1 MNELQ
6 MQNIGGIDYHLKDQY
21 ARDIIATS
29 ENGLDSQSNLPVA
42 SRPYAIGEYLIDQNR
57 LYYEVIDTISTGDVL
72 VVGSNIKRTTVSAEI
87 NKLKGNSAIM
97 AIEIVAPIEDTL
109 LSAREYQADDPLYWV
124 NEHLS
129 GLYEATMHIVVGDAL
144 VIGTNIKPAKKVA
157 NSVKDI
163 NDEIS
168 DITGILGAK
177 NLCPNNAST
186 VTQSGVT
193 YTVNTDGS
201 VKITGTA
208 TAENNIVLGKAVLPK
223 GTYKLTTGQTQEQVA
238 SQILVALKA
247 SDGTVIGRSSDS
259 VGGAL
264 GQFTLNSDTEVLF
277 RLACVNGRTGTI
289 TVYPMCKPISIEDD
303 AYTPFTMTNK
313 QLTDIVKQLTIA
325 VSHVGMIIHST
336 TLNTEAKV
344 KNIYGGNRWIQH
356 SGYMLRGATTGVS
369 ANSATKTGGN
379 DNAVVVEHA
388 HSGVFSIRGSGI
400 DNTGLQGGNIG
411 TQHQILY
418 ANVNS
423 GAIMATAFTGE
434 SGINKNIPNY
444 KSVYIWE
451 RTE

>member
-29 ENGLDSQSNLPVA
+29 ENGLDSQSDLPVS

-72 VVGSNIKRTTVSAEI
+72 VVGSNIKRTTVSSEL
-87 NKLKGNSAIM
+87 NKLKANSAIA

-109 LSAREYQADDPLYWV
+109 LSAREYQDGDPLYWA

-144 VIGTNIKPAKKVA
+144 IIGTNIKPAKKIA

-168 DITGILGAK
+168 DMTGILGAK

-193 YTVNTDGS
+193 YTVNADGS

-208 TAENNIVLGKAVLPK
+208 TENNALMLGIITIPK
-223 GTYKLTTGQTQEQVA
+223 GTYKITTGQAQEQNAAQLLYV
-238 SQILVALKA
+238 QRT
-247 SDGTVIGRSSDS
+247 SDNTVIGRSSDN

-264 GQFTLNSDTEVLF
+264 GEFTLDSDTEVRFSLWSH
-277 RLACVNGRTGTI
+277 NGRTGVVTL
-289 TVYPMCKPISIEDD
+289 YPMCRPVTIKDGSYVPYVPTNRELDLRNKEISLQISNLIKTTSGTCTLDLSNVAIGWYGYVD
-303 AYTPFTMTNK
+303 YDISLPGYTPIGWSIKISDYAGLLAINAE
-313 QLTDIVKQLTIA
+313 DVTISNGRLFIRFFA
-325 VSHVGMIIHST
+325 TPIANNARVSHTVT
-336 TLNTEAKV
+336 V
-344 KNIYGGNRWIQH
+344 
-356 SGYMLRGATTGVS
+356 
-369 ANSATKTGGN
+369 
-379 DNAVVVEHA
+379 
-388 HSGVFSIRGSGI
+388 
-400 DNTGLQGGNIG
+400 
-411 TQHQILY
+411 Y
-418 ANVNS
+418 ANWLK
-423 GAIMATAFTGE
+423 TA
-434 SGINKNIPNY
+434 
-444 KSVYIWE
+444 
-451 RTE
+451 